1 MIEICDVGPR
11 DVLLNKATSLSVK
24 QWLELVRR
32 TVGVGRPTVEVA
44 SLTNNCMQTRTRG
57 RLDRGKDHSL

>member
-1 MIEICDVGPR
+1 MIEICDVGPQ

-24 QWLELVRR
+24 QWLEFVRR
-32 TVGVGRPTVEVA
+32 PVGVGLPTVEIA
-44 SLTNNCMQTRTRG
+44 SMANNCMQTRTRG